1 MSLLLTIENLVE
13 GTVAKRPSKF
23 IKTPYVADIN
33 IVNKP
38 ETVLG
43 HTASLGCCGLADV
56 GATIMMA
63 PSKNKVKH
71 KEKQEKQEND
81 KLKCEYSVYLSV
93 IKERNEEIVIGI
105 HPKLAENLVEAT
117 IKANLFQKLQNIKG
131 YKREKAIYIK
141 DQVDSRFDFI
151 GVDCND
157 IPFIMEVKNVPLADY
172 EDISRLY
179 TSKRPTKSAVM
190 CDKGNSNHALEQC
203 EGSKKDRK
211 NVCYE
216 DRDINSKVAYF
227 PDGYRK
233 KSVDP
238 VSPRAL
244 KHIRE
249 LTLIKQETKIR
260 CIMCY
265 VIQRTDVDRFQPSV
279 VDPEYREAVKIAIDA
294 GVEVITLVI
303 KWTKNGEAYFVRDDL
318 PITAFS

>member
-1 MSLLLTIENLVE
+1 MSLLLKIDGLVE
-13 GTVAKRPSKF
+13 GTVAKRPSRF

-33 IVNKP
+33 TLN
-38 ETVLG
+38 ETDTVLG

-63 PSKNKVKH
+63 PSKKPAKKNH
-71 KEKQEKQEND
+71 D
-81 KLKCEYSVYLSV
+81 KLCCEYSVYLSV
-93 IKERNEEIVIGI
+93 ILEREQEIVVGI

-117 IKANLFQKLQNIKG
+117 LKANLFQKLQNIKG

-151 GVDCND
+151 GVDCD
-157 IPFIMEVKNVPLADY
+157 GIPFIMEVKNVPLADY
-172 EDISRLY
+172 EDIC
-179 TSKRPTKSAVM
+179 KKAWNPT
-190 CDKGNSNHALEQC
+190 CFYD
-203 EGSKKDRK
+203 
-211 NVCYE
+211 

-233 KSVDP
+233 KSADP

-249 LTLIKQETKIR
+249 LTLIKRETKIR

-279 VDPEYREAVKIAIDA
+279 VDPEYREAVKIAIEA
-294 GVEVITLVI
+294 GVEIITLVI
-303 KWTKNGEAYFVRDDL
+303 KWTKKGEAYFVRDDL
-318 PITAFS
+318 PITAFD